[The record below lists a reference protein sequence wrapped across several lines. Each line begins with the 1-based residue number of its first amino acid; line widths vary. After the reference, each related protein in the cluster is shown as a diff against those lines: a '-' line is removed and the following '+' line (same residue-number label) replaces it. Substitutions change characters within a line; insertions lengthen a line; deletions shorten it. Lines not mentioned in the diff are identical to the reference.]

1 MKLFDFIATAQAEEK
16 QKIRDIGRSLA
27 QPVSEAAK
35 PLKPAKVTSKTVDMD
50 GDGDVDAMDAA
61 IMVMTQDDKIARR
74 KIKHH
79 D

>member
-1 MKLFDFIATAQAEEK
+1 MKLHDFIASQHVPEK
-16 QKIRDIGRSLA
+16 SALRELGQKLVT
-27 QPVSEAAK
+27 PVVEAKK

-50 GDGDVDAMDAA
+50 GDGDVDGMDAA
-61 IMVMTQDDKIARR
+61 IMIMAQDDKVTSR